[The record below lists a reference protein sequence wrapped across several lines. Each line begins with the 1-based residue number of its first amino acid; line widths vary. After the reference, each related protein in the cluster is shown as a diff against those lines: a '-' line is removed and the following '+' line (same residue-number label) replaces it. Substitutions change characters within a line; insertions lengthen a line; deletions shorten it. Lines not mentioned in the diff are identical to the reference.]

1 MYTGSGRIF
10 CSSFLSVFIRQYSFY
25 DGVRCFL
32 IIQIGYFDYHGGIA
46 LDECEKVEAVL
57 KNRIILF
64 LLKETEV
71 SP

>member
-1 MYTGSGRIF
+1 M
-10 CSSFLSVFIRQYSFY
+10 
-25 DGVRCFL
+25 
-32 IIQIGYFDYHGGIA
+32 GYFDYHGGIA

-57 KNRIILF
+57 KNRTILF